1 MAPQSLKSAL
11 LKTAAIIAVIL
22 ADAGS
27 AWAVQ
32 RHPGNEGFDAHIIAH
47 IFLIASMIYLFAVL
61 GKPSLGLSG
70 WRLIRLAAL
79 FFLLWNVDVLITH
92 LTGKLMTPKGHY
104 FRGSWMLVED
114 LKTELYY
121 VTRLIEYFFL
131 VPAFLFMA
139 LGLRRLETEL
149 KREKQ

>member
-1 MAPQSLKSAL
+1 MAFL
-11 LKTAAIIAVIL
+11 L

-32 RHPGNEGFDAHIIAH
+32 RHPGDEGFYAHIIAH
-47 IFLIASMIYLFAVL
+47 LFLIASMVYLVIAL
-61 GKPSLGLSG
+61 GKPALRLSG
-70 WRLIRLAAL
+70 WKLIRLSSF

-92 LTGKLMTPKGHY
+92 ITGWLMVPRGHY
-104 FRGSWMLVED
+104 FSGSLMLVED

-131 VPAFLFMA
+131 LPTFIFMA

-149 KREKQ
+149 KREKE